1 MTTKTTYPS
10 IGYRSHSK
18 SILDSF
24 VVHIIIGI
32 FVLFYVTNNFYRV
45 GGIPWPL
52 LIFLPLTLALARRE
66 VLKWAMFVCFRRPTL
81 GIVIIFV
88 SHHFLTASM
97 GVGYFTKLFYAVF
110 SLMLL
115 LGCALYVFRHP
126 QRLFLIVGFV
136 ILILNVSAILYLLQ
150 FLDFPLAYT
159 IRDNYWAGT
168 LENTFIER
176 GDSTQLNPTLNPT
189 GLASVAAAIG
199 YQLAGLIP
207 IAFTLVFSVRHVG
220 SRLLLSA
227 LLLVSIAVLF
237 FSHQR
242 SAFLGVG
249 IATIFILYHFR
260 QSRTVV
266 ITQIVLGLLVL
277 TVLTPTYDAF
287 VDLNRQLTGKSTL
300 YVYDKFRNT
309 EEINPR
315 LELQVQALKL
325 LIEYPF
331 GLGVVG
337 KTWYDVADLSA
348 FERPIYVHNGFLGIA
363 VDLGIFSFLWMVYIV
378 VFMMRRFI
386 RGLQNMP
393 LTHSSYYR
401 WRLGLLAS
409 LIALI
414 INTLFHN
421 ASLFGLERTSTS
433 IYAILVVWSALES
446 KYPNLYSELIP
457 ADASPKR

>member
-176 GDSTQLNPTLNPT
+176 GDSIELIPT

-199 YQLAGLIP
+199 FQLAGLIP

-260 QSRTVV
+260 QSRIVV

-277 TVLTPTYDAF
+277 TALTPTYDAF
-287 VDLNRQLTGKSTL
+287 VDLNRQVTGNSTL

-315 LELQVQALKL
+315 LELQVQALNL

-331 GLGVVG
+331 GLAIAG

-348 FERPIYVHNGFLGIA
+348 FVRPIYVHNGFLGPAIN
-363 VDLGIFSFLWMVYIV
+363 LGIFSLVWMVYIV

-386 RGLQNMP
+386 RELQNMP
-393 LTHSSYYR
+393 LTHSSYYG
-401 WRLGLLAS
+401 WRLGLIAS
-409 LIALI
+409 LIALLT
-414 INTLFHN
+414 NALLHN
-421 ASLFGLERTSTS
+421 GSLFTMEPTTWT

>member
-24 VVHIIIGI
+24 AVHIIIGI
-32 FVLFYVTNNFYRV
+32 FVLLYVTNNFYRV
-45 GGIPWPL
+45 GGIPIQ
-52 LIFLPLTLALARRE
+52 LIILLPLTLSLARRE
-66 VLKWAMFVCFRRPTL
+66 MMKWTLSVGFGLPAM
-81 GIVIIFV
+81 GIILVFV
-88 SHHFLTASM
+88 SRGLLTLHTTDLYSI
-97 GVGYFTKLFYAVF
+97 VGNVT
-110 SLMLL
+110 LL
-115 LGCALYVFRHP
+115 LGLLFGMALYVLRHP
-126 QRLFLIVGFV
+126 QRLLVIARLVIIALSISIVV
-136 ILILNVSAILYLLQ
+136 YLLQ
-150 FLDFPLAYT
+150 FLGYAEAYT
-159 IRDNYWAGT
+159 IRDIHLG
-168 LENTFIER
+168 NTPAPP
-176 GDSTQLNPTLNPT
+176 QPT
-189 GLASVAAAIG
+189 GLSTWAAHIG

-260 QSRTVV
+260 QSRIVV

-348 FERPIYVHNGFLGIA
+348 FERPIYVHNGFLATA

-393 LTHSSYYR
+393 LTHSSYYL

-409 LIALI
+409 LIAII

-421 ASLFGLERTSTS
+421 DSLFGLERTSTS

-457 ADASPKR
+457 ADASPRQRRV